1 MNVQKSQAIQ
11 KLLTSYHEGCL
22 AHAFLLETNDQE
34 KCIENLLQFL
44 KVINCPEEFC
54 EDCTKCNLCHLIE
67 TRNLPSLVFVSP
79 ETSTIKKEQVLEL
92 KHLFQTK
99 PTFSKYNVYII
110 ENAEC
115 LNASSANTM
124 LKFIEDPEDFILGFF
139 ITNNK
144 ENIIDTVRS
153 RCQILLDY
161 YSGEENSGIPKIW
174 ESIAVNYIKEVSVAF
189 DGALLYNKDVLN
201 PLIHDRKELL
211 YLFQSIF
218 NIYHALYLCKVSNVS
233 FNESFEDL
241 HFLLKKD
248 SNYFLNKMNFV
259 KEILD
264 ELNYNL
270 NTLLILDRFVLEGCD
285 IS

>member
-1 MNVQKSQAIQ
+1 MQESQALQ

-44 KVINCPEEFC
+44 KVINCPQEFR
-54 EDCTKCNLCHLIE
+54 EDCTECNLCHLIE

-79 ETSTIKKEQVLEL
+79 ETTTIKKEQILEL

-124 LKFIEDPEDFILGFF
+124 LKFIEEPEDYILGFF

-161 YSGEENSGIPKIW
+161 YAGGEHNTIPKVW
-174 ESIAVNYIKEVSVAF
+174 KSIAVNYIKEIAVAF
-189 DGALLYNKDVLN
+189 DGAMLYNKDVLI

-211 YLFQSIF
+211 YLFQSLFDIF
-218 NIYHALYLCKVSNVS
+218 HQLYLAKTSGELD
-233 FNESFEDL
+233 ESLEEL
-241 HFLLKKD
+241 RFLLKKD
-248 SNYFLNKMNFV
+248 KQYFLKRLDLLN
-259 KEILD
+259 EILD

-270 NTLLILDRFVLEGCD
+270 NISFILDRFVLEG
-285 IS
+285 SEK

>member
-1 MNVQKSQAIQ
+1 MQESQALQ

-44 KVINCPEEFC
+44 KVINCPQEFH
-54 EDCTKCNLCHLIE
+54 EDCTECNLCHLIE
-67 TRNLPSLVFVSP
+67 TRNLPSLVIVSP
-79 ETSTIKKEQVLEL
+79 ETTIIKKEQILEL

-124 LKFIEDPEDFILGFF
+124 LKFIEEPEDFILGFF

-161 YSGEENSGIPKIW
+161 YSGEENHSIPKIW
-174 ESIAVNYIKEVSVAF
+174 QSIAVNYIKEVSVAF
-189 DGALLYNKDVLN
+189 DAALLYNKDVLN

-218 NIYHALYLCKVSNVS
+218 DIYYSLYICKINNSSLNS
-233 FNESFEDL
+233 SLEDL
-241 HFLLKKD
+241 RFLLKKD
-248 SNYFLNKMNFV
+248 QKYFLHKMNFV
-259 KEILD
+259 NEILD

-270 NTLLILDRFVLEGCD
+270 NTLLILDRFVLEGSD
-285 IS
+285 LS

>member
-1 MNVQKSQAIQ
+1 MQESQALQ

-44 KVINCPEEFC
+44 KVINCPQEFR
-54 EDCTKCNLCHLIE
+54 EDCTECNLCHLIE
-67 TRNLPSLVFVSP
+67 TRNLPSLVFV
-79 ETSTIKKEQVLEL
+79 
-92 KHLFQTK
+92 
-99 PTFSKYNVYII
+99 NVYII

-124 LKFIEDPEDFILGFF
+124 LKFIEEPEDFILGFF

-161 YSGEENSGIPKIW
+161 YSGEENHSIPKIW
-174 ESIAVNYIKEVSVAF
+174 QSIALNYIKEVSVAF
-189 DGALLYNKDVLN
+189 DAALLYNKDVLN

-218 NIYHALYLCKVSNVS
+218 DIYHSLYLCKITNSS
-233 FNESFEDL
+233 LDDSFEDL
-241 HFLLKKD
+241 RFLLKKNPD
-248 SNYFLNKMNFV
+248 YFLNKMNFV
-259 KEILD
+259 REILD
-264 ELNYNL
+264 ELNFNL
-270 NTLLILDRFVLEGCD
+270 NTLLILDRFVLEGSD
-285 IS
+285 LS

>member
-1 MNVQKSQAIQ
+1 MQEKEAVQQ
-11 KLLTSYHEGCL
+11 LLTSYREGCL
-22 AHAFLLETNDQE
+22 AHAFLIETNDQE
-34 KCIENLLQFL
+34 KCVENLLQFL
-44 KVINCPEEFC
+44 KVINCPREYKKN
-54 EDCTKCNLCHLIE
+54 CTDCNLCHLIE

-79 ETSTIKKEQVLEL
+79 ETTTIKKEQILEL

-124 LKFIEDPEDFILGFF
+124 LKFIEEPEDFILGFF

-161 YSGEENSGIPKIW
+161 YSGEENHSIPKIW
-174 ESIAVNYIKEVSVAF
+174 QSIALNYIKEVSVAF
-189 DGALLYNKDVLN
+189 DAALLYNKDVLN

-218 NIYHALYLCKVSNVS
+218 DIYHSLYLCKITNSS
-233 FNESFEDL
+233 LDDSFEDL
-241 HFLLKKD
+241 RFLLKKNPD
-248 SNYFLNKMNFV
+248 YFLNKMNFV
-259 KEILD
+259 REILD
-264 ELNYNL
+264 ELNFNL
-270 NTLLILDRFVLEGCD
+270 NTLLILDRFVLEGSD
-285 IS
+285 LS